1 MPISIGPWEI
11 VLILVIVLLIFGPSR
26 LPQLAR
32 ALGDA
37 IKQFRGASLDQPQSK
52 ALGQDTDAGRLLVE
66 TAAKLGIDT
75 RGKTLEQIAAEIAE
89 KQKQ

>member
-1 MPISIGPWEI
+1 MPINIGPWEI

-26 LPQLAR
+26 LPQLAK

-37 IKQFRGASLDQPQSK
+37 VRQFRGVSLDQPQTK
-52 ALGQDTDAGRLLVE
+52 AVGQETDAGRLLID
-66 TAAKLGIDT
+66 TAAKLGIET